1 MMIATGGLAAA
12 CAPAQLTSPP
22 NYSTIGGPTTFTW
35 TQPDLSCINW
45 VKLIVGSQPH
55 ASDIATQ
62 QVALQAYGDQ
72 GTTISINIPTD
83 GRLIYVSLVS
93 AISFNPIYQDYMY
106 MSGVPS
112 VAAPPA
118 TPVSTPRI
126 SDPTPVVSI
135 ATPPPVVS
143 APPAATNTAVL
154 PRVSVDVLP
163 VITVGQSGA
172 PVNVPPSADTQLPVP
187 QVAPAPST
195 QTTTVTPGAG
205 TSAANTSAPLTSS
218 SGTTTTSS
226 TSPAASTDDG
236 TIFGIPKTYALIGAA
251 ALVLLMMGK
260 K

>member
-1 MMIATGGLAAA
+1 MMIGIGGLAAA

-45 VKLIVGSQPH
+45 VKLIVGSQSR

-72 GTTISINIPTD
+72 GTTTTINIPTD

-93 AISFNPIYQDYMY
+93 AISFNPLYQDFTY

-112 VAAPPA
+112 VAAPVSI
-118 TPVSTPRI
+118 PVSTSRI
-126 SDPTPVVSI
+126 PDPTPVSI
-135 ATPPPVVS
+135 APPPVVV
-143 APPAATNTAVL
+143 APPAPTNTAVL

-187 QVAPAPST
+187 QVAAAPST

-205 TSAANTSAPLTSS
+205 TSAANSNPPATSS

-226 TSPAASTDDG
+226 TMPAASTDSG
-236 TIFGIPKTYALIGAA
+236 TILGIPTTYALIGAA